1 MLDQSVF
8 LYIKLSAESGFDFNN
23 PNLIRLKD
31 LFQKNDVLDVDNFS
45 SKEVIKALEQVLN
58 NYENKVIVFECDS
71 NASLK
76 GLNSL
81 LMKLKQGKK
90 NNCYI
95 IGDNAFIEKS
105 FSPTHISDVEEINL
119 LP

>member
-1 MLDQSVF
+1 MLD
-8 LYIKLSAESGFDFNN
+8 I
-23 PNLIRLKD
+23 
-31 LFQKNDVLDVDNFS
+31 DNFS
-45 SKEVIKALEQVLN
+45 SKEVIKALEQVLD
-58 NYENKVIVFECDS
+58 NYENKVVVFECEG

-81 LMKLKQGKK
+81 LMKLKQGQINKY
-90 NNCYI
+90 YI

-105 FSPTHISDVEEINL
+105 FSPVHISDVEEINL